1 MTTLTVDV
9 RLLERAFGF
18 DLHEFEGGGTYPLS
32 ELMTAM
38 GFSKVTPQ
46 GRPRGNTNKEKKE

>member
-38 GFSKVTPQ
+38 GFFNP
-46 GRPRGNTNKEKKE
+46 GRPLGNTNKEKKE